1 MRGTGFGVDVDTAPL
16 GELPT
21 IENDKNWLRE
31 AQRFPVLVDLETDNA
46 RELGVRVGSQ
56 ATVTVF
62 TGERPVLNGI
72 ARLRMRL
79 SSYLSYAY

>member
-1 MRGTGFGVDVDTAPL
+1 MQVDSEPM

-21 IENDKNWLRE
+21 VENDKNWLRD
-31 AQRFPVLVDLETDNA
+31 AQRFPILVDFDTETA
-46 RELGVRVGSQ
+46 KELGVRVGSQ

-62 TGERPVLNGI
+62 TGDRPILNGI